1 MDSRK
6 YSELENKKL
15 TSTLLIATFLLPT
28 FLFAM
33 PTVAAVTPAS
43 VTVDLPSSSADFG
56 QTLVATV
63 NVANAPNL
71 AGIDIR
77 LRYNPLVFTALNA
90 CSDQQPDCL
99 SGTLF
104 DPAVH
109 PVIISPRSGIIQSIG
124 AVRMV
129 VAYLGQ
135 ITSGPSGGLVR
146 ISFKV
151 NDPATSTASASDY
164 PSTISLVKASIVV
177 NNNGSVVACPQ
188 TCPLSTTD
196 GTYMPPAD
204 VGLRNV
210 GCRATNNGFNTHA
223 KGLTDPL
230 FCRVVNTGSQS
241 ITVRGDFNYQSLGGI
256 SGSVSG
262 DSITLGPGA
271 AGEVTSALTVQPGTN
286 DIFLVT
292 GMGTRLVTFSD
303 GSVLA
308 IPNTTP
314 FDGTTG
320 GSLVFAVTVISP
332 F

>member
-33 PTVAAVTPAS
+33 PTVAAVTPVS
-43 VTVDLPSSSADFG
+43 VTVDLPRSSADFG

-135 ITSGPSGGLVR
+135 ITSGPNGGLVR

-210 GCRATNNGFNTHA
+210 GCRAINNGFNTHA

-241 ITVRGDFNYQSLGGI
+241 ITVRGDFNYQTLGGI

-271 AGEVTSALTVQPGTN
+271 AE
-286 DIFLVT
+286 
-292 GMGTRLVTFSD
+292 R
-303 GSVLA
+303 
-308 IPNTTP
+308 
-314 FDGTTG
+314 
-320 GSLVFAVTVISP
+320 VISAP
-332 F
+332 PPAPPTPHTSPMCGN